1 MTFEK
6 PKVTIDLEEYNFLNN
21 KIEELKKDLSKDIN
35 KDDIDKLQRISG
47 TILNFIGSKDDN
59 AFNNI
64 MLKIEHKYKVK
75 PKLIV
80 DNSTVEFNCK
90 LIL

>member
-21 KIEELKKDLSKDIN
+21 KIEELKKELSKDVN

>member
-6 PKVTIDLEEYNFLNN
+6 PKVTIDLEEYNFLN
-21 KIEELKKDLSKDIN
+21 KQIEELKKDLSKDIN